1 MCLGEGVLAVVLPDM
16 QINSLGEE
24 FTWGRKK
31 ERNCY
36 LVNFLVCVFIKMKA
50 SENIYFS

>member
-36 LVNFLVCVFIKMKA
+36 
-50 SENIYFS
+50 FSKLSGLRLY